1 MAFIR
6 APFIAALLL
15 AGSSFARDPACS
27 SSCDEL
33 MKRMAVDCRKTG
45 KGAAQNGG
53 GEAEARHVTEACQD
67 GMKKLRAEC
76 LKDCRSDQKKKH

>member
-1 MAFIR
+1 
-6 APFIAALLL
+6 
-15 AGSSFARDPACS
+15 
-27 SSCDEL
+27 
-33 MKRMAVDCRKTG
+33 MAVDCRKTG